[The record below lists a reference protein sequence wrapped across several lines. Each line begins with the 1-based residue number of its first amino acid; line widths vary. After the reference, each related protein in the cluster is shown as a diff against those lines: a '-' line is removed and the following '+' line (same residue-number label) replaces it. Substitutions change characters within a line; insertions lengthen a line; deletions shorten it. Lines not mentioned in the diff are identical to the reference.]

1 MLTFGARNTGSSS
14 MRLRDCSAVM
24 GVGRLMLLRCITY
37 VCDVVDVH
45 KEMNGS
51 SDIMS
56 SQVSK

>member
-1 MLTFGARNTGSSS
+1 
-14 MRLRDCSAVM
+14 MRLRDWYAVN
-24 GVGRLMLLRCITY
+24 GIGRLLLLKWILHD
-37 VCDVVDVH
+37 CDVVDVH